1 MITVKRRDRY
11 AITYTVNMD
20 VTGCT
25 TRLLATLIGTE
36 IPIELPHEVTD
47 AAAGVLAHHLD
58 GTLPPG
64 DYLVEVEVTTPAGDP
79 VTFPT
84 RQERGLPQFE
94 RLRVIHDLG

>member
-1 MITVKRRDRY
+1 MIIVKRGDRY
-11 AITYTVNMD
+11 AITYTVSMD

-25 TRLLATLIGTE
+25 TRLLARPVAEEFPL
-36 IPIELPHEVTD
+36 ELAHEVT
-47 AAAGVLAHHLD
+47 AAASGELTHMLD

-84 RQERGLPQFE
+84 RQKTDLPQFE
-94 RLRVIHDLG
+94 RLRVLHDLG